1 MLVTD
6 LVGSRRLFSSS
17 PRKYYSA
24 DVVMRVS
31 DGCVLPP
38 FTGKV
43 VKSLLMKASPDLQVV
58 FESMYRPK
66 PISISTLVKLAD
78 GRRVYLWKRSDSNM
92 VMKLDPGDRVGFH
105 VGFTEDVAD
114 KVLDAL
120 GGLDGVELFKAK
132 WFLEE
137 YSLETYELPAREE
150 DIPREYRVGTDYW
163 VKVEF
168 RTPTLFLDPYKASK
182 IKRFLPLPGIVFSY
196 NIGELL
202 RMEKNAEYIRMV
214 DHMNALLNEPYT
226 ILETVKVVKYLYDG
240 MSLPGVTGYAKY
252 MIDYEYMVL
261 TESVEFLENILL
273 HAAVMGVGTSRANG
287 FGYVTIKTGARREKT
302 SS

>member
-6 LVGSRRLFSSS
+6 LIGSRRLFSAP

-24 DVVMRVS
+24 YVEMHVEDS
-31 DGCVLPP
+31 CILPP

-43 VKSLLMKASPDLQVV
+43 VKSLLMKAGSGLQIV

-66 PISISTLVKLAD
+66 PISISTLVKHGD
-78 GRRVYLWKRSDSNM
+78 GKRFYMWKRSDSRA
-92 VMKLDPGDRVGFH
+92 VMKLEAGDRVGFH
-105 VGFTEDVAD
+105 IGFTDDIAD
-114 KVLDAL
+114 KVLEVL
-120 GGLDGVELFKAK
+120 GNLDGVELFKTR
-132 WFLEE
+132 WLLDE

-150 DIPREYRVGTDYW
+150 DIPRDYRVDSDHW

-168 RTPTLFLDPYKASK
+168 RTPALFLDPYKASR

-202 RMEKNAEYIRMV
+202 RMEKNAEYIKMV
-214 DHMNALLNEPYT
+214 DHVNALLNEPYT
-226 ILETVKVVKYLYDG
+226 ILDTVKVVKYIYDG

-252 MIDYEYMVL
+252 MVDYEYMVL
-261 TESVEFLENILL
+261 TGSVEFLENILL
-273 HAAVMGVGTSRANG
+273 HASIMGVGTSRANG
-287 FGYVTIKTGARREKT
+287 FGYVTIRTGRKR
-302 SS
+302 